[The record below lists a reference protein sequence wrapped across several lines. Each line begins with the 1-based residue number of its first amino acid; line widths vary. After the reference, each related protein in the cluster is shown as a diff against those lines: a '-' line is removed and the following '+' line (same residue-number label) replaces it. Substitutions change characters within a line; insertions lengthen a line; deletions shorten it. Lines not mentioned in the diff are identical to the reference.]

1 MIKAGSIGTLG
12 AGLNQ
17 AGLLRALASNT
28 KGNKKKAKS
37 VIYIFLSGGL
47 SQIDT
52 FDMKP
57 NAPLEIRGEFSS
69 IKTKTPGLHICEHLP
84 ELAKRSHHW
93 ALCRSIT
100 HRWNEH
106 SQGHHIMLT
115 GRSELPSG
123 FDPNKPRP
131 QDYPSIAA
139 MANRYLKGTGSL
151 PSSMVLPEKIIH
163 RTGRTLPGQ
172 FSGLLG
178 ERWEPF
184 FLDCSKYNA
193 ASYGAYPDY
202 LFHHAKGKVDGS
214 NKKFIEPEL
223 SLPEGVNLDRLKD
236 RLGIS
241 NYLDSQQKYLDNEV
255 GVREFDRYS
264 DMAVSLLSDPK
275 TKSAF
280 NVHGVDPKVQEKYGR
295 NVFGWSLLMARQL
308 VEAGVNLVQVN
319 LGNNEAW
326 DTHQAGFPCL
336 KNYLLPPTDRA
347 LSALL
352 DDLHDRG
359 MLDDTLVVMASE
371 FGRTPKIFKIPKAK
385 LPGRDHWGPVQTV
398 LFAGGGV
405 NGGAV
410 VGSSDSN
417 GGYPESDPHSPE
429 DFSATIYNALGIPQN
444 ANWQDLT
451 GRPHPIYHGSPI
463 SKLFS

>member
-28 KGNKKKAKS
+28 KGDKKKAKS

-93 ALCRSIT
+93 GLCRSIT

-139 MANRYLKGTGSL
+139 MANRYLKGTGPL
-151 PSSMVLPEKIIH
+151 PPSMVLPEKIIH

-236 RLGIS
+236 RLGIA
-241 NYLDSQQKYLDNEV
+241 NYLDSQQKYFDNEG

-264 DMAVSLLSDPK
+264 DMAGSLLSDPK

-352 DDLHDRG
+352 DDLYDRG

>member
-93 ALCRSIT
+93 GLCRSIT

-139 MANRYLKGTGSL
+139 MANRYLKGTGPL
-151 PSSMVLPEKIIH
+151 PPSMVLPEKIIH

-214 NKKFIEPEL
+214 
-223 SLPEGVNLDRLKD
+223 
-236 RLGIS
+236 IS
-241 NYLDSQQKYLDNEV
+241 NNCSKP
-255 GVREFDRYS
+255 G
-264 DMAVSLLSDPK
+264 
-275 TKSAF
+275 
-280 NVHGVDPKVQEKYGR
+280 
-295 NVFGWSLLMARQL
+295 
-308 VEAGVNLVQVN
+308 
-319 LGNNEAW
+319 
-326 DTHQAGFPCL
+326 
-336 KNYLLPPTDRA
+336 A
-347 LSALL
+347 LFY
-352 DDLHDRG
+352 
-359 MLDDTLVVMASE
+359 E
-371 FGRTPKIFKIPKAK
+371 
-385 LPGRDHWGPVQTV
+385 
-398 LFAGGGV
+398 
-405 NGGAV
+405 
-410 VGSSDSN
+410 
-417 GGYPESDPHSPE
+417 
-429 DFSATIYNALGIPQN
+429 
-444 ANWQDLT
+444 
-451 GRPHPIYHGSPI
+451 
-463 SKLFS
+463 